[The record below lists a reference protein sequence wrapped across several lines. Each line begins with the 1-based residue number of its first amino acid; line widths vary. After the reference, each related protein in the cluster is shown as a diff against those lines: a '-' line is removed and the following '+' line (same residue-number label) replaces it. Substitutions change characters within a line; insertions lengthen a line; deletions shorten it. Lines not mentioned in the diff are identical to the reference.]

1 LPRTDRQVR
10 PPTTPRPHRRRL
22 ARRGRHWRGVPQRA
36 LRGARDPVFSVP
48 LRCRRDAVGDPLT
61 AESGCP
67 CHSRLHGPR
76 SEPPL
81 TSVSSIATVEMPSSV
96 WTSSVK
102 WPPQSILGS
111 TISHP
116 ALSRTVVSTSD
127 IDHLRC
133 NVSIGGGGVHCPLTS
148 TKSQTPLGHS
158 EREACPGWPWPGR
171 GRPVPRATPVRA
183 SQTDIDQ
190 ANRCRGG
197 CELGV
202 PSNRVW
208 LIRHLKPLYLIG
220 GQLHFD

>member
-133 NVSIGGGGVHCPLTS
+133 NVSIGGRAPLPADLFEEPNAAWT
-148 TKSQTPLGHS
+148 
-158 EREACPGWPWPGR
+158 W
-171 GRPVPRATPVRA
+171 RA
-183 SQTDIDQ
+183 SSLPQGGRVLVVADLRHEQRRFAPPGPISIWRTDAKVAASYECPAI
-190 ANRCRGG
+190 ACG
-197 CELGV
+197 
-202 PSNRVW
+202 S
-208 LIRHLKPLYLIG
+208 
-220 GQLHFD
+220 